1 VSMAIA
7 GRSMAKPSAKD
18 VQKVRRIALALP
30 GVEQGTSYGT
40 TAFRVSGKWLA
51 RIHEDGVSLVIRVD
65 FGEREILME
74 IDPNTFYIT
83 DHYRAYPAMLVRIAT
98 VDPRELRRLFEQR
111 WRAVAP
117 KRLVKELDA
126 QKVVSRARGR

>member
-1 VSMAIA
+1 
-7 GRSMAKPSAKD
+7 MAKPSAKD